1 MKSLIS
7 EMAKRFHEIVEE
19 SCEQCDRPKSNCN
32 CDEELDEQNV
42 TGAVAGYN
50 IPGAFTTKKKFKQK
64 KFDWAGGMKESVNVK
79 PSYELGKY
87 QQPESDE
94 EVFND
99 KFPFAPSDDYWW
111 QSDNIDYPTKFYA
124 DGMGTNSIKDKT
136 TRIGNLPD
144 TSTPARKPKNDYI
157 QVHEAMDSKY
167 EQLIE
172 SYRKFTTDD
181 ATTSPEQKVKKTI
194 REVSKRLQEIEE
206 MVNYSSRL
214 KIESGLS
221 RDGYGKSV
229 NSALTKISERL
240 TKIAERVRALGE

>member
-1 MKSLIS
+1 MKSLIA
-7 EMAKRFHEIVEE
+7 EMAKRFHEIVDE
-19 SCEQCDRPKSNCN
+19 SCESCDRPKSNCA

-42 TGAVAGYN
+42 TGAIAGYN
-50 IPGAFTTKKKFKQK
+50 TPNAFTSEKNFKKKTFKYENVNTPPSY
-64 KFDWAGGMKESVNVK
+64 KFDSMHE
-79 PSYELGKY
+79 
-87 QQPESDE
+87 PESKE
-94 EVFND
+94 EDQTDKNFAVGPNSSWHTESEEYPND
-99 KFPFAPSDDYWW
+99 DRELE
-111 QSDNIDYPTKFYA
+111 
-124 DGMGTNSIKDKT
+124 KT
-136 TRIGNLPD
+136 SHIYKKVQET
-144 TSTPARKPKNDYI
+144 
-157 QVHEAMDSKY
+157 MDSKY

-214 KIESGLS
+214 KTESGLS

-229 NSALTKISERL
+229 NTALTKISERL

>member
-19 SCEQCDRPKSNCN
+19 SCEQCDRPKSNCV
-32 CDEELDEQNV
+32 CDEELEEQNV
-42 TGAVAGYN
+42 TGAIAGYN
-50 IPGAFTTKKKFKQK
+50 TPNAVTSEKNFKKKNFKYENVNTPPSY
-64 KFDWAGGMKESVNVK
+64 KFDSMHE
-79 PSYELGKY
+79 
-87 QQPESDE
+87 PESNE
-94 EVFND
+94 EDGSDKNFAVGPNSSWHSESEEYPND
-99 KFPFAPSDDYWW
+99 DRELE
-111 QSDNIDYPTKFYA
+111 
-124 DGMGTNSIKDKT
+124 KT
-136 TRIGNLPD
+136 SHIYKKVQET
-144 TSTPARKPKNDYI
+144 
-157 QVHEAMDSKY
+157 MDSKY

-214 KIESGLS
+214 KTESGLS

-229 NSALTKISERL
+229 NTALTKISERL